1 MLFATLR
8 FAPSFVD
15 TGGQEPTDR
24 KPYAEVRNIEAN
36 VSSSTE
42 VTLSGSYTGASSS
55 PAELGFYWG
64 TSSNSL
70 TNKLTVSSVTA
81 TGTDSGTFEAHLS
94 DLVPGKSYVFQAF
107 ARVSGTGSY
116 SSDEQVFYA
125 ATPTVF
131 KMPEGVQP
139 AVDKDWLELASA
151 KKGSQYVVS
160 TTYAG
165 ERNYTVFYDTQMTT
179 PLWTAYP
186 LASGHMGSN
195 PRPSSWSYNP
205 NIDEKY
211 QVRVT
216 DGSYSNS
223 TYSRGHMC
231 PNGSR
236 NGNATMQAQTF
247 YVTNQVPQIQDSFN
261 SGIWSNLEN
270 AVQGIAK
277 SHNEE
282 IYVVTGVAF
291 EKEGETRT
299 INYTS
304 PKSSSQRVPIPNYFY
319 KLVLRVKYSGRTIS
333 DASCIAFWFDHK
345 AYSDS
350 YQNYTVSVD
359 LVEAWTGFDF
369 FVNLPDDLESAAESK
384 TPTWSSFTSF

>member
-1 MLFATLR
+1 LGHILKFI
-8 FAPSFVD
+8 D
-15 TGGQEPTDR
+15 KQTDR
-24 KPYAEVRNIEAN
+24 QLGHGDRHGQRDFRGSPFGPRSREILR
-36 VSSSTE
+36 
-42 VTLSGSYTGASSS
+42 LSG
-55 PAELGFYWG
+55 
-64 TSSNSL
+64 
-70 TNKLTVSSVTA
+70 VR
-81 TGTDSGTFEAHLS
+81 
-94 DLVPGKSYVFQAF
+94 
-107 ARVSGTGSY
+107 ARSGTGAY

-125 ATPTVF
+125 GTP
-131 KMPEGVQP
+131 
-139 AVDKDWLELASA
+139 
-151 KKGSQYVVS
+151 
-160 TTYAG
+160 
-165 ERNYTVFYDTQMTT
+165 TVFYDTQMTT

-186 LASGHMGSN
+186 LDSSHMGSLS
-195 PRPSSWSYNP
+195 RPSGWSYNP

-247 YVTNQVPQIQDSFN
+247 YVTNQVPQIQNSFN

-270 AVQGIAK
+270 AVQGITK

-333 DASCIAFWFDHK
+333 NASCIAFWFDHK

-359 LVEAWTGFDF
+359 QVEAWTGFDF

>member
-1 MLFATLR
+1 M
-8 FAPSFVD
+8 
-15 TGGQEPTDR
+15 
-24 KPYAEVRNIEAN
+24 
-36 VSSSTE
+36 
-42 VTLSGSYTGASSS
+42 
-55 PAELGFYWG
+55 
-64 TSSNSL
+64 

-107 ARVSGTGSY
+107 ARVSGTGTY

-125 ATPTVF
+125 GTP
-131 KMPEGVQP
+131 
-139 AVDKDWLELASA
+139 
-151 KKGSQYVVS
+151 
-160 TTYAG
+160 
-165 ERNYTVFYDTQMTT
+165 TVFYDTQMTT

-186 LASGHMGSN
+186 LDSSHIGSLS
-195 PRPSSWSYNP
+195 RPSGWSYNP

-236 NGNATMQAQTF
+236 NGNSTMQAQTF
-247 YVTNQVPQIQDSFN
+247 YVTNQVPQIQNSFN

-291 EKEGETRT
+291 KKEGETRT

-304 PKSSSQRVPIPNYFY
+304 PSKSSSQRVPIPNYFY
-319 KLVLRVKYSGRTIS
+319 KLVLRVKYSGRTVS

-359 LVEAWTGFDF
+359 QVEAWTGFDF

-384 TPTWSSFTSF
+384 ATTWSSFSSF